1 VSYNSQ
7 YGGKMK
13 KLLITL
19 VALLAL
25 AVPVSAAI
33 LETSKAEV
41 VGDVRFDYQF
51 NTNEGIDNTSLFILD
66 RARLG
71 ATTTFDEGGGALI
84 FQYRGGNTD
93 LQYAYIEAYPLG
105 NAKAKLGG
113 IVGRQYTLFG
123 LTKDLDKF
131 QPLAAGP
138 IEEKYIS
145 SNQDGV
151 AVVGSVGKNFLGAFQ
166 YHNGAF
172 DSTETAEKDWN
183 AYAKFQPCKYFYI
196 SSSFLQNVEAVDFMA
211 EVVGLEAG
219 PVSGSFEHLSI
230 GNGYGFDFGERLDEF
245 SATLGVGVGQTR
257 KVTLLGRADWL
268 EGEQAKWYAG
278 VNWSVKDQVFLQGN
292 ALLNPQMELV
302 DNIVKLR
309 AVVLFN

>member
-1 VSYNSQ
+1 
-7 YGGKMK
+7 MK

-19 VALLAL
+19 AALLSL
-25 AVPVSAAI
+25 AVAMPLQAAT

-51 NTNEGIDNTSLFILD
+51 YTNDHKDNVALFNLD

-71 ATTTFDEGGGALI
+71 ATTTFNEGGGALI
-84 FQYRGGNTD
+84 FQYSNGNTD
-93 LQYAYIEAYPLG
+93 LQYAYVEAYPLG

-131 QPLAAGP
+131 QPLCAGP

-145 SNQDGV
+145 ANQDGV
-151 AVVGSVGKNFLGAFQ
+151 AAVGSITEVFLGAFQ

-183 AYAKFQPCKYFYI
+183 AYAKLQPCKYFYL
-196 SSSFLQNVEAVDFMA
+196 SSSFMQNVDATDFMA
-211 EVVGLEAG
+211 EVVGVEAG
-219 PVSGSFEHLSI
+219 PVSGSFEHLSV
-230 GNGYGFDFGERLDEF
+230 GDGYGFNFEERRDEF

-257 KVTLLGRADWL
+257 KVTLLGRADWF
-268 EGEQAKWYAG
+268 EGQKASYYVG
-278 VNWSVKDQVFLQGN
+278 TNWSVKDQVFLQAN

>member
-1 VSYNSQ
+1 
-7 YGGKMK
+7 MK

-19 VALLAL
+19 VALLVL
-25 AVPVSAAI
+25 AVPVQAAT

-51 NTNEGIDNTSLFILD
+51 NTNEGIDNTSLFSID

-71 ATTTFDEGGGALI
+71 ATTTFDEGGGTLL
-84 FQYRGGNTD
+84 FQYKDGQTG
-93 LQYAYIEAYPLG
+93 LQYAYVEAYPLG
-105 NAKAKLGG
+105 NANAKLGG
-113 IVGRQYTLFG
+113 IVGRQYTMFG
-123 LTKDLDKF
+123 LTKELDKF
-131 QPLAAGP
+131 QPLCAGP
-138 IEEKYIS
+138 IEEKYLA

-151 AVVGSVGKNFLGAFQ
+151 AVVGSLGILNGAFQ

-172 DSTETAEKDWN
+172 DSTTTAEKDWN
-183 AYAKFQPCKYFYI
+183 AYVKLQPWKHFYV
-196 SSSFLQNVEAVDFMA
+196 SSSFMQDINREDYMA
-211 EVVGLEAG
+211 EVVGVEAG
-219 PVSGSFEHLSI
+219 PVSGTFEHLSA
-230 GNGYGFDFGERLDEF
+230 GDGYSFNFGDRRDEF

-257 KVTLLGRADWL
+257 KVQLLGRADWF
-268 EGEQAKWYAG
+268 EGQKASYYTG
-278 VNWSVKDQVFLQGN
+278 VNWSVKDQVFLQAN